1 MKKVVLLIPFISYSY
16 WLQCQTHFD
25 FLGAGH
31 DNGITVTTS
40 HNGNTSTTGEK
51 SVDGFEVVN
60 SEALADAS
68 RFLAQATMGYDYET
82 IQMAAAMGFE
92 AWMDEQFALPRQ
104 SYEDLGEIIAEAGEA
119 GQGWSNY
126 RSAWWNYALSSPDQL
141 RQRINYNLSELLVVS
156 GFGNDFFEDVG
167 NLSNVYYDVLGDHA
181 FGNYRS
187 LLRDISLNPSMGIYL
202 SHLNNPRSDPANNIH
217 PDENYA
223 REVMQLFSIGLY
235 ELNNDGSRKRD
246 GNGNFIPTY
255 DNDDIREF
263 AKIFTGFG
271 DGRPEGQWGID
282 IGELDLD
289 SFSTYPMKMYEQW
302 HEPGEKRLL
311 NGQIVPAGQTGLQDL
326 ESAMDNLHNHP
337 NVGPFIGNAL
347 IQFLVTSNPS
357 PQYITNVANAYNNNG
372 NGVRGDMQAV
382 IKAILLD
389 NEARSCSPLSNQT
402 AGKMREPVL
411 RFTNYLRAFNA
422 ENQTFLIDHMLDW
435 IEASGQAPTYA
446 PSVFNFFLPAYQ
458 PQGAI
463 ASANLV
469 APVFQIHNSSTS
481 IGYVNKV
488 DEWVFEESFMELTNP
503 TVDLTDEM
511 ELVDNATALVDRL
524 DILLACGQLSSTTKT
539 IIVNALEQLDAN
551 DDRLALALYLTMIAP
566 DYTILK

>member
-1 MKKVVLLIPFISYSY
+1 MKKVLRCFTLLFFSIC
-16 WLQCQTHFD
+16 LHAQTHRD
-25 FLGAGH
+25 FVGAGH
-31 DNGITVTTS
+31 DNGIVVTTS
-40 HNGNTSTTGEK
+40 HDENALNPGDS

-60 SEALADAS
+60 TDLLADAS
-68 RFLAQATMGYDYET
+68 RFLAQATMGYDYAT
-82 IQMAAAMGFE
+82 IQMTAAMGFE
-92 AWMDEQFALPRQ
+92 AWIEEQFALPRQ
-104 SYEDLGEIIAEAGEA
+104 SYEDLGEIISEAGEA

-126 RSAWWNYALSSPDQL
+126 RSAWWNYVLSAPDQL

-167 NLSNVYYDVLGDHA
+167 NLSNVYYDVLGENA
-181 FGNYRS
+181 FGNYRT

-235 ELNNDGSRKRD
+235 ELNNDGTRKLD

-255 DNDDIREF
+255 NNNDIREF

-271 DGRPEGQWGID
+271 DGRPEGQWGIE

-311 NGQIVPAGQTGLQDL
+311 NGQIVPAGQSGLQDL

-337 NVGPFIGNAL
+337 NIGPFIGNAL
-347 IQFLVTSNPS
+347 IQLLVTSNPT
-357 PQYITNVANAYNNNG
+357 PQYISNVANAYNNNG
-372 NGVRGDMQAV
+372 SGVRGDMQAV
-382 IKAILLD
+382 IRAILLD
-389 NEARSCSPLSNQT
+389 NEARSCSPLNNPT
-402 AGKMREPVL
+402 AGKMREPLL

-422 ENQTFLIDHMLDW
+422 ENQTFLIDNMLDW
-435 IEASGQAPTYA
+435 IQATGQAPVYA
-446 PSVFNFFLPAYQ
+446 SSVFNFFLPTYQ
-458 PQGAI
+458 PQGDI
-463 ASANLV
+463 ARANLV

-488 DEWVFEESFMELTNP
+488 NEWVFDETYMEITNP
-503 TVDLTDEM
+503 MLDFTEEM
-511 ELVDNATALVDRL
+511 ELVEDATALVNRL
-524 DILLACGQLSSTTKT
+524 DILLACGQLSGTTKA
-539 IIVNALEQLDAN
+539 IIVNTLEQLDAN
-551 DDRLALALYLTMIAP
+551 DDRLALGIYLTMIAP
-566 DYTILK
+566 DYAILK

>member
-1 MKKVVLLIPFISYSY
+1 MKHFLLLTITIFYFSVLQS
-16 WLQCQTHFD
+16 QTHSD

-31 DNGITVTTS
+31 DNGISVTTS
-40 HNGNTSTTGEK
+40 HNENSSNTGVK
-51 SVDGFEVVN
+51 SVDGFEVAN
-60 SEALADAS
+60 TTALADAS

-82 IQMAAAMGFE
+82 IQMTAAMGFE
-92 AWMDEQFALPRQ
+92 AWIDEQFTLPRQ
-104 SYEDLGEIIAEAGEA
+104 SYEDLGEIISEAGEA

-126 RSAWWNYALSSPDQL
+126 RSAWWNYVLSSPDQL
-141 RQRINYNLSELLVVS
+141 RQRMNYNLSELLVVS

-181 FGNYRS
+181 FGNYRT

-202 SHLNNPRSDPANNIH
+202 SHFNNPRSDPANNIH

-235 ELNNDGSRKRD
+235 ELNNDGSRRLD
-246 GNGNFIPTY
+246 GSSNFIPTY

-263 AKIFTGFG
+263 AKVFTGFG
-271 DGRPEGQWGID
+271 DGRPEGQWGIE

-311 NGQIVPAGQTGLQDL
+311 NGQVAPAGQSGMQDL
-326 ESAMDNLHNHP
+326 ENAIDNLHNHP
-337 NVGPFIGNAL
+337 NIGPFIGNAL

-357 PQYITNVANAYNNNG
+357 PQYINNVANAYNNNG
-372 NGVRGDMQAV
+372 SDIRGDMQSV

-389 NEARSCSPLSNQT
+389 SEARSCSPLTNPT

-422 ENQTFLIDHMLDW
+422 QNQTFLIDNMLDW
-435 IEASGQAPTYA
+435 IQATGQAPVFS

-458 PQGAI
+458 PQGDI

-488 DEWVFEESFMELTNP
+488 DEWVFDENYLELTNP
-503 TVDLTDEM
+503 MLDFTSEM
-511 ELVDNATALVDRL
+511 ELVGNTTALVNRL
-524 DILLACGQLSSTTKT
+524 DILLACGQLSGNTKT
-539 IIVNALEQLDAN
+539 IMVNALEQLDAD
-551 DDRLALALYLTMIAP
+551 DDRLMLGIYLTMIAP
-566 DYTILK
+566 DYAILK

>member
-1 MKKVVLLIPFISYSY
+1 MQKVVLLIPFIFYSFC
-16 WLQCQTHFD
+16 LQGQTHSD

-40 HNGNTSTTGEK
+40 HNDNATTTGDK

-60 SEALADAS
+60 TNALVDAS

-92 AWMDEQFALPRQ
+92 AWIDEQFSLPRQ
-104 SYEDLGEIIAEAGEA
+104 SYEDLGEIIAEAGEE

-126 RSAWWNYALSSPDQL
+126 RSAWWNYVLSSPDQL
-141 RQRINYNLSELLVVS
+141 RQRMNYNLSELLVVS

-167 NLSNVYYDVLGDHA
+167 NLSNVYYDILGDHA
-181 FGNYRS
+181 FDNYRT

-202 SHLNNPRSDPANNIH
+202 SHFNNPRSDPANNIH

-235 ELNNDGSRKRD
+235 ELNNDGSQKLD

-311 NGQIVPAGQTGLQDL
+311 NAQVVPAGQTGLQDL
-326 ESAMDNLHNHP
+326 ESAIDNLYNHP

-357 PQYITNVANAYNNNG
+357 PQYINSVANAYNDNG

-389 NEARSCSPLSNQT
+389 NEARSCNPLSNPT
-402 AGKMREPVL
+402 AGKMREPLL

-422 ENQTFLIDHMLDW
+422 QNQTFLVDNMLDW
-435 IEASGQAPTYA
+435 IQATGQAPVYS

-458 PQGAI
+458 PQGDI
-463 ASANLV
+463 ARANLV

-488 DEWVFEESFMELTNP
+488 DEWVFEESFIEMTNP
-503 TVDLTDEM
+503 TTDLTDEM
-511 ELVDNATALVDRL
+511 DLIDDPTALVARL
-524 DILLACGQLSSTTKT
+524 DILLACGQLSNTTKT

-551 DDRLALALYLTMIAP
+551 DDRLALAMYLTMIAP
-566 DYTILK
+566 DYAILK